1 MKDYEQVTR
10 DVFRKRDIY
19 LEKRRKRI
27 AYIEKGVSIMSIA
40 GILVVLGLCTSMSS
54 SIAPALQDEPNEI
67 DINSGISTVTSQT
80 AQTEQTARTIQDST
94 AVLTS
99 TGLTSTSADM
109 TSNSSSD
116 VTSDTAASSAVRSVL
131 TLTGSTAE
139 ETTKATASA
148 TETTQGTTDTT
159 AVSTTGDNT
168 TTESTENDS
177 VISGTYG
184 NGFIWT
190 ISGDTLT
197 FALEN
202 EEAAEY
208 AVVLTDGCDDD
219 TPTPWNEYLPE
230 IRHIVFGE
238 KISSAEIDVTC
249 EFSDETNIETIT
261 CSDDFVWDDYVSW
274 MKFRTNGGTLIAPKY
289 SQSDYFAFRNDINFE
304 ASGIAENPYLK
315 LSAENNAWKYIEDS
329 AVLEVYNTDNDNQ
342 WYFASRWYGRYDSIL
357 ITESAVATEEPAVFD
372 VKAVSG
378 GVNYDE
384 QLDPPT
390 VYCYPNYEY
399 IDYLRESDDVNLV
412 VIGEE
417 NAPNDNE
424 NEEEKDTNVN
434 TPTVNDGVFTFAYR
448 LCENGTRERTIYI
461 DKAELEKGDYTISTA
476 IYIET
481 EDSPSGLMSADAGW
495 FGFDNNGDRTKYITF
510 DNCSAYSEEN
520 DLVTTDAMYAAIK
533 DSDIIDGVNIN
544 SSFAPSC
551 FTTIREKSSGT
562 TLKHWPSAPRY
573 TYSTI
578 SVSNPGNY
586 PNGDY
591 TLYSAGPYKVYFT
604 RDYDGKTYYVD
615 LEYDEK
621 SGTATGVCEELE
633 AGAAYG
639 PANVRIHHYDPETP
653 VDEPIIKSFTHACLI
668 DISAPTEEWFGGAS
682 DYLPFVTFDSIIDQD
697 TPAGTYYVGF
707 TPTNIVGSEMN
718 AMCCKTSMELLLAEN
733 VDKEHNDQSYW
744 LKIVVGDSAE
754 TEDDTAYDVNL
765 DGTIGVDDA
774 TEVLSIYAEAA
785 AGTNSDIQIQQAAN
799 VNADVD
805 GDGAVTL
812 SDATAILTRYAE
824 KASGLE

>member
-99 TGLTSTSADM
+99 TGLTSKSAEKTSKTSAAI
-109 TSNSSSD
+109 
-116 VTSDTAASSAVRSVL
+116 TANTASSAEAALTAVRNVL
-131 TLTGSTAE
+131 TSDAENTSILTSAVSGSSESGTLISSDTS
-139 ETTKATASA
+139 ETTASTSETSTSA
-148 TETTQGTTDTT
+148 TE
-159 AVSTTGDNT
+159 STSS
-168 TTESTENDS
+168 TESVDS
-177 VISGTYG
+177 TVE
-184 NGFIWT
+184 
-190 ISGDTLT
+190 D
-197 FALEN
+197 
-202 EEAAEY
+202 
-208 AVVLTDGCDDD
+208 DG
-219 TPTPWNEYLPE
+219 
-230 IRHIVFGE
+230 I
-238 KISSAEIDVTC
+238 
-249 EFSDETNIETIT
+249 FS
-261 CSDDFVWDDYVSW
+261 
-274 MKFRTNGGTLIAPKY
+274 
-289 SQSDYFAFRNDINFE
+289 
-304 ASGIAENPYLK
+304 
-315 LSAENNAWKYIEDS
+315 
-329 AVLEVYNTDNDNQ
+329 
-342 WYFASRWYGRYDSIL
+342 
-357 ITESAVATEEPAVFD
+357 
-372 VKAVSG
+372 
-378 GVNYDE
+378 
-384 QLDPPT
+384 
-390 VYCYPNYEY
+390 
-399 IDYLRESDDVNLV
+399 
-412 VIGEE
+412 
-417 NAPNDNE
+417 
-424 NEEEKDTNVN
+424 
-434 TPTVNDGVFTFAYR
+434 FAYR
-448 LCENGTRERTIYI
+448 LCENGSREQTIYI
-461 DKAELEKGDYTISTA
+461 DKAELEKGDYTINTA

-481 EDSPSGLMSADAGW
+481 EDSPSGLISADAGW

-551 FTTIREKSSGT
+551 FTTIRERSSGT